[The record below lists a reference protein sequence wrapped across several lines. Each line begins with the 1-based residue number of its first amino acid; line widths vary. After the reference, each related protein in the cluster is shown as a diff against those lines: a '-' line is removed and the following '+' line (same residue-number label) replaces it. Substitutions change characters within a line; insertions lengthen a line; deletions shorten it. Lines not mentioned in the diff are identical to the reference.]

1 MGVLNK
7 ALISYRVPR
16 EGGDPD
22 PLTRA
27 GSGPLVPCLVGNAFE
42 SKWMTPSPH
51 PLPQGGEGLSVLAL
65 SLRERVG

>member
-16 EGGDPD
+16 EEADPD
-22 PLTRA
+22 PFTPA
-27 GSGPLVPCLVGNAFE
+27 GSGPLVPFFVGNAFE

-65 SLRERVG
+65 SLWERVG